1 MYFYPPILS
10 LRGKGTGR
18 GGHNVSETIVI
29 CQNLTFGCYLGV
41 LM

>member
-1 MYFYPPILS
+1 MYLYPPILS

-18 GGHNVSETIVI
+18 GGQNLSEAIGI

-41 LM
+41 LT